1 VSRHVAHI
9 VWQRGDQ
16 TFTDLR
22 YRRTHLWQFDGGAR
36 VPASSSPA
44 VVPLPWSDPAA
55 VDPEEAFVASL
66 ASCHMLWFL
75 SLAAQRGLCVDAYVD
90 EPVGI
95 MGRDEHGHM
104 AMLEVTLR
112 PQIDWGV
119 DPPPAAAALQGLHDA
134 AHERCFLARSV
145 RCRILIE
152 PR

>member
-1 VSRHVAHI
+1 MSRHGARI

-16 TFTDLR
+16 GFTDLR
-22 YRRTHLWQFDGGAR
+22 YRRNHLWQFDGGAE

-44 VVPLPWSDPAA
+44 VVPLPYSDPAA

-75 SLAAQRGLCVDAYVD
+75 SLAAEHGLRVDAYLD
-90 EPVGI
+90 EPMGV
-95 MGRDEHGHM
+95 MGRDEHGQV

-112 PQIDWGV
+112 PQVDWGSV
-119 DPPPAAAALQGLHDA
+119 PPPDAAAVKSLHDA

-145 RCRILIE
+145 RTRIRIALH
-152 PR
+152 